1 MVVWRVPIG
10 DYFVLHM
17 LGKNLEGF
25 LFNGLI
31 DDMALHLSNT
41 SPSNHKETNHPNR
54 FVRQTSKLTEIM
66 STVGKRASFKGE
78 SSGKSNYLQMEDIEE
93 PPIAKIID

>member
-1 MVVWRVPIG
+1 
-10 DYFVLHM
+10 
-17 LGKNLEGF
+17 
-25 LFNGLI
+25 
-31 DDMALHLSNT
+31 
-41 SPSNHKETNHPNR
+41 
-54 FVRQTSKLTEIM
+54 M

>member
-1 MVVWRVPIG
+1 MVVGRLRIS

-41 SPSNHKETNHPNR
+41 SPTNEINHPNR
-54 FVRQTSKLTEIM
+54 FVRQTSKLSELM
-66 STVGKRASFKGE
+66 SNVGKRASFKSE
-78 SSGKSNYLQMEDIEE
+78 QSGRTNYLHMDEIEE
-93 PPIAKIID
+93 PPTTKIVD